1 MRFFEFFE
9 NYQVK
14 KGLLQSCP
22 TMMISVCKCTLGVVE
37 HRQRKS
43 GEGKQWAGG
52 GLHLLLLKQPNLRI
66 PSLFISH
73 FCSVAAAAGSASAPP
88 SAAAAGLDP
97 IIFAR
102 AGADCIC
109 FYNFCDETWMR
120 TDAGRRGEGEG
131 GWLSNF
137 RRSDTLDP
145 LVMLKI
151 YTLPKQNW
159 LLFNFLDFRKSSFI
173 RRFLFYIAC
182 SYSGFISTFCDLKL
196 E

>member
-1 MRFFEFFE
+1 MRRRRVASAAAE
-9 NYQVK
+9 
-14 KGLLQSCP
+14 
-22 TMMISVCKCTLGVVE
+22 
-37 HRQRKS
+37 
-43 GEGKQWAGG
+43 AA
-52 GLHLLLLKQPNLRI
+52 QP
-66 PSLFISH
+66 PHSLFIYLTLLQCCCSCWQR
-73 FCSVAAAAGSASAPP
+73 FCPP
-88 SAAAAGLDP
+88 SASAAGLDP

-109 FYNFCDETWMR
+109 FYNFCDETRMR

-151 YTLPKQNW
+151 YTLPKQNR
-159 LLFNFLDFRKSSFI
+159 LLFNFLDCRKSSFI
-173 RRFLFYIAC
+173 RRFLLYIAC